1 MLNVKKN
8 TIILSAA
15 VLVLL
20 SIDVS
25 LAQTTYGSQLMSQEE
40 WAEHRTMMRSLPP
53 KDREAYRA
61 QHHKLMKERAASM
74 GLALPD
80 QPPTYGR
87 NFVRGGPG
95 YGYGRRGPGPGYG
108 YGRRGPEYWGPR
120 YDGWYDR

>member
-53 KDREAYRA
+53 KDLGAYRA

-74 GLALPD
+74 GLVLPD

-87 NFVRGGPG
+87 NFGRGGPG